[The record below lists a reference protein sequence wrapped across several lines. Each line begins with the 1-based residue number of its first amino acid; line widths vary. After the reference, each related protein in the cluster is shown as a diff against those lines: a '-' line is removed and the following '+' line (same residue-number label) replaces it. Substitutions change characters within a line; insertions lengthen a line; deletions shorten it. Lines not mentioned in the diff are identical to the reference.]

1 MPSANRGKYAE
12 GHVRRRLVER
22 AKMADFQFMRL
33 PDAHAGSF
41 QPTTADYL
49 IVCRSVCHFLEVKEV
64 AHAFRL
70 PGKNFG
76 QDQRARLNAFRE
88 AGAMS
93 WVLVCFRP
101 KDAGMLWRM
110 CPSTYFGMD
119 TPPSWD
125 MRDLPIMS
133 LDDAL
138 AIIFSQG
145 EWDVQGR

>member
-1 MPSANRGKYAE
+1 MTASNRGKYAE
-12 GHVRRRLVER
+12 GHVRRRLAQR
-22 AKMADFQFMRL
+22 ALQADFQFMRL

-64 AHAFRL
+64 AHAYRL

-76 QDQRARLNAFRE
+76 QDQRARLNAFRA
-88 AGAMS
+88 AGAMA
-93 WVLVCFRP
+93 WALVCFRP
-101 KDAGMLWRM
+101 QGASPFWRV
-110 CPSTYFGMD
+110 CPSTYFGTE

-125 MRDLPIMS
+125 MRDLPIMT

-138 AIIFSQG
+138 SLMFSQG
-145 EWDVQGR
+145 EWNVQHR